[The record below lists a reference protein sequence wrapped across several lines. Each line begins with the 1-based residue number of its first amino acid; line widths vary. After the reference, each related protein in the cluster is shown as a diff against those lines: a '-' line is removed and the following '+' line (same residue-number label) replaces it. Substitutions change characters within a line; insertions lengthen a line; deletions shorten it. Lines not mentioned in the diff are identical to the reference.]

1 MKTEVIYEFKEVT
14 ESQTLVL
21 NNPAEV
27 TFINQGIG
35 GGIVT
40 INNVIQIQTSGNV
53 IAGIGD
59 FFDRVTLKNNVNEVD
74 TTDYNVRM
82 PVGTKLIVICKYF
95 RK

>member
-1 MKTEVIYEFKEVT
+1 MKEEIIYEFKEVT

-27 TFINQGIG
+27 TFINQGVG

-40 INNVIQIQTSGNV
+40 INNVINIQPSSIV
-53 IAGIGD
+53 IAGGAD
-59 FFDRVTLKNNVNEVD
+59 YYDRVTLKNNVNEVD
-74 TTDYNVRM
+74 TTDYNVKM
-82 PVGTKLIVICKYF
+82 PVGTKLIVICKYY

>member
-1 MKTEVIYEFKEVT
+1 MKTQVIYEFKEVT

-27 TFINQGIG
+27 TFINQGVG

-59 FFDRVTLKNNVNEVD
+59 FFDRITLKNNGNEID

-82 PVGTKLIVICKYF
+82 AVGTKLIVICKYY
-95 RK
+95 R